1 MGGNR
6 GRKFECFFFRGS
18 GAGEQFECLEARE
31 KFECWGKGNLLS
43 EVHWICV
50 KKLGG
55 GKRGNREE
63 I

>member
-1 MGGNR
+1 M
-6 GRKFECFFFRGS
+6 FFFRGS
-18 GAGEQFECLEARE
+18 GAGEQLECLEARE